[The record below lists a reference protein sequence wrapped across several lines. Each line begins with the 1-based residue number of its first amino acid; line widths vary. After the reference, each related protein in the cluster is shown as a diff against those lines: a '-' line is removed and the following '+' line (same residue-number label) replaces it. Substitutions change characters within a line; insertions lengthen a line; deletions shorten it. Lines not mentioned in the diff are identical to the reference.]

1 MINKRNVQE
10 WVKLIEVDW
19 LGQYAKAWIAFN
31 AWYRKHI
38 GSQNS
43 SGRDRKIIQ
52 KLKSG
57 EKEIC
62 STIASFF
69 MRPETESKA
78 FQSNVAELQSLLA
91 FTGIESDGRKITFEA
106 IVDYNHAKTI
116 NETVEETIYE
126 IKMNIE
132 KSKRSVVVKDAS
144 GENIFCGTIA
154 LKSESLEQDE
164 NWFKS
169 VLAQTT
175 HSLSAPQQETLMAFL
190 KESSPIHN
198 LLTGTENNCIEIGEF
213 RFVDNQNLI
222 ARALIEIL
230 YQLRNTLFHG
240 EITPTPEIQKVYEP
254 AYLILKRIILL
265 VANTPTKK
273 KK

>member
-1 MINKRNVQE
+1 MP
-10 WVKLIEVDW
+10 KLGLLLM
-19 LGQYAKAWIAFN
+19 LGTE
-31 AWYRKHI
+31 
-38 GSQNS
+38 GTS
-43 SGRDRKIIQ
+43 DRGIIRGYDREIIQ

-57 EKEIC
+57 KKEIC
-62 STIASFF
+62 STIARFF
-69 MRPETESKA
+69 MRQGTESKA
-78 FQSNVAELQSLLA
+78 FQSSVAELQSLLA
-91 FTGIESDGRKITFEA
+91 LTGIESERRKISFET
-106 IVDYNHAKTI
+106 IVDYKHAKTI
-116 NETVEETIYE
+116 NETIDDTIYE
-126 IKMNIE
+126 IKIDIE
-132 KSKRSVVVKDAS
+132 KSKRRVVVKDS
-144 GENIFCGTIA
+144 SDENIYCGTIA
-154 LKSESLEQDE
+154 LKSESLNPDE
-164 NWFKS
+164 KWFKS
-169 VLAQTT
+169 VLAQTP

-198 LLTGTENNCIEIGEF
+198 LLTGTENDCIEIEGF
-213 RFVDNQNLI
+213 RFVNNQDLI